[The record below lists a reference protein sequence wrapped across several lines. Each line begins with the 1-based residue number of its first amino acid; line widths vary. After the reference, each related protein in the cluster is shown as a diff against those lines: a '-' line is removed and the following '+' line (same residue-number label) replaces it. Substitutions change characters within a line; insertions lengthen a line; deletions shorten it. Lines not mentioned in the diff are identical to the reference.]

1 MPSPMK
7 LEARI
12 LQALSRSAL
21 RMSDSVYDI
30 PVRRIDGTDASLRE
44 YAGKVIMVV
53 NVASACGLTPQYESL
68 ERAFETDGE
77 RGLVIL
83 GFPSNQFGA
92 QEPGSN
98 AEIADFCSASYGVR
112 FPLFEKIDVNGEARH
127 PLYRE
132 LIAAQP
138 AKQEKSHEFRE
149 ALAKYGVKPAD
160 PEDIFWNFEKFLI
173 ARDGRVVARFAPD
186 VTVEDPLLKEA
197 VEAEL
202 ERVPA

>member
-1 MPSPMK
+1 
-7 LEARI
+7 
-12 LQALSRSAL
+12 
-21 RMSDSVYDI
+21 MSDSIYDI
-30 PVRRIDGTDASLRE
+30 PVRRIDGTTASLRE
-44 YAGKVIMVV
+44 YEGKVIMVV

-92 QEPGSN
+92 QEPGTN
-98 AEIADFCSASYGVR
+98 DEIAEFCSTSYGVR
-112 FPLFEKIDVNGEARH
+112 FPLFEKIEVNGESRH

-138 AKQEKSHEFRE
+138 AKKEKNTEFRE
-149 ALAKYGVKPAD
+149 ALAKYGVKPGD
-160 PEDIFWNFEKFLI
+160 PTDIFWNFEKFLI
-173 ARDGRVVARFAPD
+173 SRDGRVVARFAPD
-186 VTVEDPLLKEA
+186 VTVEDPLLREA